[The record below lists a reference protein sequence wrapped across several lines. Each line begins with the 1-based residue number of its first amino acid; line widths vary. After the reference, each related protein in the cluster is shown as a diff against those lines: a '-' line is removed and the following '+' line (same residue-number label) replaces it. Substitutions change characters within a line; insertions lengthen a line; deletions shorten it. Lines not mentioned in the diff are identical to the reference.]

1 MKRVA
6 IDLWLNRLDA
16 AYRNDPFHALR
27 KNIESVRPAEWDVS
41 PAEWSIDEFGAQPE
55 LSICD
60 LVWHVAGAKYMYAD
74 RVFGAATLEWSDI
87 RPPSREMPALLAW
100 MDEGHRALADG
111 LAALSN
117 DTELANQIVQ
127 EGDASPADVFLTENS
142 PAIDVVDDA
151 GLLAPLDEATLD
163 QVDEACAGLH
173 KFVKRI
179 DTSRCGPPAAL
190 GVIIGSGYGFR
201 REDGVHVIPI
211 GALGP

>member
-74 RVFGAATLEWSDI
+74 RVFGAATLEWSEI

-117 DTELANQIVQ
+117 DTELAI
-127 EGDASPADVFLTENS
+127 ERPAPWRLAMRRDQLLGIIINHDVYHSGEINRQR
-142 PAIDVVDDA
+142 A
-151 GLLAPLDEATLD
+151 LLRGA
-163 QVDEACAGLH
+163 
-173 KFVKRI
+173 
-179 DTSRCGPPAAL
+179 
-190 GVIIGSGYGFR
+190 
-201 REDGVHVIPI
+201 DGWDR
-211 GALGP
+211 